1 MSGSIP
7 LRQISEDED
16 EDDPPFRVPPAF
28 HALHAPPL
36 WLADYSKRGIEAGAM
51 KMVRS
56 TPADRRATRRL
67 CGSGGSIPVPARY
80 PTYPQRLTRSLD
92 GVWDFCW
99 VGDDRPAREVD
110 PATLDYHELQ
120 AVPGVFDTELARR
133 NVRGVGVY
141 RQRISG
147 VTGHLRLAIEGLGLY
162 GRIYWDTR
170 CLGECNTPYTG
181 IEIDFETTPGEH
193 RLHLVVDN
201 RFAPETSP
209 LAHPFD
215 DFYCFGG
222 IYGSVTLQSLPARRV
237 ERVAVAVRDL
247 QAGRV
252 RLDIRTA
259 GLPDGCAR
267 VRVAF
272 DDAADDEVA
281 LEIRDGRAR
290 LETTVPRARL
300 WSPDT
305 PHLHTVRVALPGGD
319 AVVERFGIRTVSAR
333 GTVILLNGEPLALRG
348 VNRHQSHPQLGPVQ
362 PDHLALD
369 DLKLVKALGANF
381 IRCVH
386 YPHAPAFLDL
396 CDQMGL
402 LVWEESFGWGNR
414 AEDARDPRAAQA
426 AIRATANMVS
436 RDINHPSILFWAF
449 LNESCSDTP
458 EGEAWYRD
466 IIGTIRA
473 LDDSRLVSYASY
485 HGARDRCFA
494 LADVISVNTYP
505 GWIGGADQ
513 WSTRYLDQIRPE
525 VERLAAWASEGAPA
539 EKPLLVTEIGA
550 CALPGCH
557 DYGRA
562 QWSEEFQADYFR
574 EACEA
579 ILGNPRFAGL
589 ALWQLFDTRTY
600 VNAGSVRTKPLG
612 FNFAGLLDAYR
623 RPKLAFGT
631 VSDCFHRLP

>member
-1 MSGSIP
+1 MSAQFPI
-7 LRQISEDED
+7 
-16 EDDPPFRVPPAF
+16 
-28 HALHAPPL
+28 
-36 WLADYSKRGIEAGAM
+36 
-51 KMVRS
+51 
-56 TPADRRATRRL
+56 
-67 CGSGGSIPVPARY
+67 Y
-80 PTYPQRLTRSLD
+80 PRRLTRSLD

-99 VGDDRPAREVD
+99 AGDGIPVREVD
-110 PATLDYHELQ
+110 PAALEYREMQ

-133 NVRGVGVY
+133 NARGVGVY

-147 VTGHLRLAIEGLGLY
+147 AAGRLRLGIEGLGLY
-162 GRIYWDTR
+162 GRIFWDSR
-170 CLGECNTPYTG
+170 CLVECTTPYTG
-181 IEIDFETTPGEH
+181 IETDFETQPGAH
-193 RLHLVVDN
+193 TLYIVVDN
-201 RFAPETSP
+201 RFSPETSP

-222 IYGSVTLQSLPARRV
+222 IYGSVTLQNLPDRRV
-237 ERVAVAVRDL
+237 ERVAVTTLDI

-259 GLPDGCAR
+259 GVPDGPAR
-267 VRVAF
+267 FGVAF
-272 DDAADDEVA
+272 DDAEEDEVA
-281 LEIRDGRAR
+281 REIRGSRAR
-290 LETTVPRARL
+290 LETVVPDARR
-300 WSPDT
+300 WSPDS
-305 PHLHTVRVALPGGD
+305 PALHTVRVALSGAD
-319 AVVERFGIRTVSAR
+319 AVVERFGIRTVSTR
-333 GTVILLNGEPLALRG
+333 GTAILLNGEPLVLRG

-369 DLKLVKALGANF
+369 DLKLVKSLGANF

-396 CDQMGL
+396 CDQAGM
-402 LVWEESFGWGNR
+402 LVWEESFGWGNP
-414 AEDARDPRAAQA
+414 AADARDPRTAQA
-426 AIRATANMVS
+426 AIRATAAMVE

-458 EGEAWYRD
+458 EGADWYRN
-466 IIGTIRA
+466 IIQSIRA

-513 WSTRYLDQIRPE
+513 WATRCLDQIRPE
-525 VERLAAWASEGAPA
+525 VERLAAWASEGALA
-539 EKPLLVTEIGA
+539 EKPMLFTEIGA
-550 CALPGCH
+550 CAMPGCH

-562 QWSEEFQADYFR
+562 QWSEEFQSDYFR
-574 EACEA
+574 EACEV
-579 ILGNPRFAGL
+579 ILRHPRFAGL

-600 VNAGSVRTKPLG
+600 VNVGSVRTKPLG

-623 RPKLAFGT
+623 RPKLAFET
-631 VSDCFHRLP
+631 VRECFRRLR

>member
-1 MSGSIP
+1 MP
-7 LRQISEDED
+7 A
-16 EDDPPFRVPPAF
+16 PFPIHPHRV
-28 HALHAPPL
+28 
-36 WLADYSKRGIEAGAM
+36 
-51 KMVRS
+51 
-56 TPADRRATRRL
+56 TQ
-67 CGSGGSIPVPARY
+67 C
-80 PTYPQRLTRSLD
+80 LD

-99 VGDDRPAREVD
+99 VGDGPAAREVD
-110 PATLDYHELQ
+110 PTALDFRELQ
-120 AVPGVFDTELARR
+120 AVPGVFDTELGRCHAR
-133 NVRGVGVY
+133 GIGVY
-141 RQRISG
+141 RRP
-147 VTGHLRLAIEGLGLY
+147 VEVAAERLRLGIEGLGLH
-162 GRIYWDTR
+162 GRVFWDDR
-170 CLGECNTPYTG
+170 CLGTCDTPYTD
-181 IEIDFETTPGEH
+181 IQLDVDTTPGAH
-193 RLHLVVDN
+193 TLYILVDN
-201 RFAPETSP
+201 RFSPETSP
-209 LAHPFD
+209 LAHPYD

-222 IYGSVTLQSLPARRV
+222 LYGSVTLQSLPGQRV
-237 ERVAVAVRDL
+237 ERVAVTTRELAD
-247 QAGRV
+247 GRV
-252 RLDIRTA
+252 RLDIRTE
-259 GLPDGCAR
+259 GVPDGP
-267 VRVAF
+267 VRFAIAF
-272 DDAADDEVA
+272 DGAAGGERRLDVRA
-281 LEIRDGRAR
+281 GRAR
-290 LETTVPRARL
+290 LEAVVPQARR
-300 WSPDT
+300 WSPAE
-305 PHLHTVRVALPGGD
+305 PNLHTVRVALPGGD
-319 AVVERFGIRTVSAR
+319 AVIERFGIRTVSTR
-333 GTVILLNGEPLALRG
+333 GTAILLNGEPLTLRG

-386 YPHAPAFLDL
+386 YAHAPAFLDL

-402 LVWEESFGWGNR
+402 LLWEESFGWGNP
-414 AEDARDPRAAQA
+414 AADARDPRAAQA
-426 AIRATANMVS
+426 AVCATANMVS

-458 EGEAWYRD
+458 EGVGWYRD
-466 IIGTIRA
+466 IIQSIRA

-513 WSTRYLDQIRPE
+513 WSTRYLDLIRPE
-525 VERLAAWASEGAPA
+525 VERLAAWASEGALA

-550 CALPGCH
+550 CALPGCR

-579 ILGNPRFAGL
+579 ILQHPRFAGL

-600 VNAGSVRTKPLG
+600 VNVGSVRTKPLG

-631 VSDCFHRLP
+631 VRDCFHRLP